1 MTSKEALE
9 KVKLKFST
17 SQYLMIENEFKIL
30 KQDLELLD
38 WLIEKMYVAPE
49 LLELKVCPKHNEAKS
64 ILKYHNGIETRDD
77 RFWNFIDRIH
87 ELKYK
92 RK

>member
-30 KQDLELLD
+30 KQDL
-38 WLIEKMYVAPE
+38 
-49 LLELKVCPKHNEAKS
+49 
-64 ILKYHNGIETRDD
+64 
-77 RFWNFIDRIH
+77 
-87 ELKYK
+87 
-92 RK
+92 